1 MSRNKI
7 IFGKG
12 KIPKANEFKKG
23 QLVINLDDGTLFTK
37 DKKNRVFEI
46 ASTEFAQ
53 AAATS
58 SVSASIEN
66 IVSSSNIFLNITSSG
81 NITASN
87 LSIDG
92 FPDLSASIAA
102 LSVGGADNLGN
113 HIATQDLDMAGFSI
127 SASLNITASGDI
139 SSSGIIKG
147 ERFQYG
153 DNDTFIDFND
163 AFSGT
168 DNSIRLVAN
177 GTKVL
182 DLKNDTVSVNPLN
195 SNIDF
200 EVRGAVNT
208 SLLVADAGLG
218 NVGVGIIDHASGQNL
233 LPEKLTVEGSISASG
248 DVKVHGAVSS
258 STYRHN
264 EGNIDIN
271 SNSSR
276 IAFGNNKIDFRTF
289 GENFD
294 RLGTRMSLT
303 RTELR
308 IGSHSNDIFDAF
320 DEASPVD
327 VIVTGSIN
335 TSGSLTI
342 RVAEGINFNPAGIGA
357 ESIALRYKFGEDS
370 DNDSKRIVFQKSSGG
385 NYNTLFMQDS
395 VEYMKFNHSGNTR
408 RVLFNNNS
416 FATRQVDFEVDDLI
430 GSPLLFASASGKVG
444 IGTSTLS
451 EKLTVSG
458 SISASGLL
466 FASASLPEHSDG
478 IVAVVYDTGSGRF
491 YYTGSYGSGGG
502 SGETIPE
509 AFISGAIN
517 IATGSAFV
525 SASAPDT
532 NKLVFTKGD
541 NTTHEIIATAS
552 LSQELTT
559 ALNED
564 VGTLSAASPTTF
576 GVGSSIE
583 ALLRQMLID
592 FIAPTLNSFTI
603 TNLDSRMEV
612 GDDLTVTAGTFSTSS
627 NSDTAFASLGLT
639 LSNNFNNTIS
649 NFEATSGTA
658 LDFDDRIV
666 SQSVAKQITF
676 TLTGT
681 DSQGNTPTRTD
692 SISIVNPIF
701 YGGSSN
707 TGASLSV
714 SVLNT
719 IIGDISGS
727 VTSTTGTSQIVVFNS
742 DTGTFGTQTYLNTT
756 GTTNLPTNTKIKLPS
771 SVANA
776 SNFTYIIYPSS
787 YGELATVLKNDVQDE
802 TGTFTLLGAI
812 NHTRYTHAIEYNVY
826 RSAGQ
831 NAFADG
837 DVLTLND

>member
-139 SSSGIIKG
+139 SASGTIKSD
-147 ERFQYG
+147 RFQYG
-153 DNDTFIDFND
+153 DNNTYIDFNEE
-163 AFSGT
+163 GENT
-168 DNSIRLVAN
+168 IRLVAN

-182 DLKNDTVSVNPLN
+182 DLKNSIVSVNPLN
-195 SNIDF
+195 SDIDF
-200 EVRGAVNT
+200 EVRGPMNT
-208 SLLVADAGLG
+208 SLLVADTGLG
-218 NVGVGIIDHASGQNL
+218 NVGVGIIDHISGQNL

-289 GENFD
+289 GESFD

-491 YYTGSYGSGGG
+491 YYTGSYGSGG

-592 FIAPTLNSFTI
+592 FIAPTLNSFAI
-603 TNLDSRMEV
+603 TSLDSRMEV

-727 VTSTTGTSQIVVFNS
+727 VTSTTDTSQIVVFNS

-756 GTTNLPTNTKIKLPS
+756 GTTDLPSNTKIKLPS
-771 SVANA
+771 SVANG

-787 YGELATVLKNDVQDE
+787 YGELASVLKNNVQDE